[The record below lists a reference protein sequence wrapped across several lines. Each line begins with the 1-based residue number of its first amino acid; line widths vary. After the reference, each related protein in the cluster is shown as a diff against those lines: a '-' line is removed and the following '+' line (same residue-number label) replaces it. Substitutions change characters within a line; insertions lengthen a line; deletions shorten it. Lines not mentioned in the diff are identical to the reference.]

1 MKKAKKSNSE
11 KQICTCYGTNKSGK
25 GNFLPAAKSFM
36 RTSGTAKESIA
47 ARQGTNESY
56 GKAVVKGMAKI
67 KFVNAPYKGALSY
80 AICIS
85 EPDHDMEPD
94 VSEKIESKISA
105 LQESLE
111 IAQRITAYLVMGL
124 AAYMGIVIATVK
136 VNL

>member
-1 MKKAKKSNSE
+1 
-11 KQICTCYGTNKSGK
+11 
-25 GNFLPAAKSFM
+25 M
-36 RTSGTAKESIA
+36 RTSGTAEESIA

-94 VSEKIESKISA
+94 VSEKIKSKISA
-105 LQESLE
+105 LQENLE
-111 IAQRITAYLVMGL
+111 TAQRITAYLVMGL
-124 AAYMGIVIATVK
+124 AVYAGIVIATVK